1 VENMFFGKLKDS
13 NEWGFSPFQN
23 RFETCKEIDDAVHMS
38 IINRSNNEGKLIS
51 ADEEGNPIL
60 VDPPEPTEE
69 EKAKQKIAEL
79 EGYLTSTDWYAI
91 RYADAGEE
99 IPAEIKTKRQEA
111 REEISRLREE
121 YPDPN

>member
-1 VENMFFGKLKDS
+1 MFFGKLKDS
-13 NEWGFSPFQN
+13 NEWGFGVFES
-23 RFETCKEIDDAVHMS
+23 RFETYKEIDDAVHMS
-38 IINRSNNEGKLIS
+38 IINRANNEGKLIS

-60 VDPPEPTEE
+60 VAPPEPTEE
-69 EKAKQKIAEL
+69 EKAKQKIEEL

-91 RYADAGEE
+91 RFADTGEE

-121 YPDPN
+121 YPEPNS

>member
-1 VENMFFGKLKDS
+1 MFFGKLKDS
-13 NEWGFSPFQN
+13 NEWGFGVFEN
-23 RFETCKEIDDAVHMS
+23 RFETYKEIDDAEHMS
-38 IINRSNNEGKLIS
+38 IINRANSEGKLIS

-60 VDPPEPTEE
+60 VDPPEPSEE
-69 EKAKQKIAEL
+69 EKAKQKINEL

-91 RYADAGEE
+91 RYADTGEE

-121 YPDPN
+121 YPEPNS

>member
-1 VENMFFGKLKDS
+1 MFFGKLKDS
-13 NEWGFSPFQN
+13 NEWGFGVFEN
-23 RFETCKEIDDAVHMS
+23 RFETYKEIDDAVHMS
-38 IINRSNNEGKLIS
+38 IINRANNEGRLVS

-69 EKAKQKIAEL
+69 EKARWKIEEL
-79 EGYLTSTDWYAI
+79 ESYLTSTDWYAI
-91 RYADAGEE
+91 RYADTGEE

-121 YPDPN
+121 YPEPNS